1 MDDEYELIPH
11 QEILELKKE
20 IEGLKEQLKAKG
32 QAGEP
37 QKNLTESIQEMIIIF
52 REATEQLRSK
62 PASSESL
69 AMLVDQNEKIARG
82 LLAIADILNEY
93 LPQILKNTVREK
105 VDVPAAPQLPD
116 PQFQYPRGNS
126 RSIAGFDD
134 SQRM

>member
-11 QEILELKKE
+11 QEILELKRE
-20 IEGLKEQLKAKG
+20 IEGLKEQLKARG

-69 AMLVDQNEKIARG
+69 AMLVDQNEKIAKG

-93 LPQILKNTVREK
+93 LPQILKNTVKEK
-105 VDVPAAPQLPD
+105 VDAPAAPQLPD
-116 PQFQYPRGNS
+116 PQFQYPRRNS

>member
-11 QEILELKKE
+11 KEIFELKKE
-20 IEGLKEQLKAKG
+20 IEGLKEQLKSKG

-93 LPQILKNTVREK
+93 LPQILKSTKEK
-105 VDVPAAPQLPD
+105 TGSPVVPQLPD

-134 SQRM
+134 TQRM